1 MLQELQKT
9 EDWLSHKKEP
19 CKNLLC
25 LRGVKGGGDQS
36 EIRQRLFRA
45 PGNSKV
51 REPWAQ
57 GRPAWAQH
65 GLGPATHPTSTPS
78 ASPAPMCWTA
88 TLLPSRLKLSI
99 QDEQHTS
106 RESKRLSSEDTQRM
120 GDRIFSHVTGLFSF
134 PT

>member
-19 CKNLLC
+19 CKSFVLEEYE
-25 LRGVKGGGDQS
+25 GGGDQS

-57 GRPAWAQH
+57 H
-65 GLGPATHPTSTPS
+65 GLGPRFTQQAPPP
-78 ASPAPMCWTA
+78 ASPAPICWTA
-88 TLLPSRLKLSI
+88 TLLPLRLKLSI
-99 QDEQHTS
+99 QDEQCMS
-106 RESKRLSSEDTQRM
+106 
-120 GDRIFSHVTGLFSF
+120 
-134 PT
+134 